1 MSIYQKLHALGQSG
15 KAIKIGVIGA
25 GQMGFGMI
33 SQLTLIKG
41 IEVRAIC
48 SKFGFTAQKAKKAY
62 LSSGLK
68 HHEVFVSLSLKEVIH
83 HPDVDIVIDCTGIPD
98 VGAQI
103 CLECLAA
110 KKHIVM
116 VNVEMDIT
124 IGTLMYHRFK
134 EAGLVYT
141 GSDGDEPACTF
152 ELVEFAKAIGF
163 EVLVAGKGKNN
174 KIRLQANPDTVL
186 EEATRRGMAAH
197 MLASFAD
204 GTKTMAEMTL
214 LSNATGMVPDV
225 SGMHGTKGDLAQT
238 LQQLRLKSEGGVL
251 DQHGVVEFV
260 DGLAPGV
267 FAIVKSDNPHVVHEI
282 NYMMLSQGDR
292 QILYRPFHLGSL
304 ETPLTI
310 AKVYFNHEFAIAPLY
325 GQVSDT
331 VCIAKKDIKAG
342 EILDGIGGYCVRGWI
357 VHHKLVREQ
366 KLIPIGLIA
375 DRSVAK
381 RDILSGTLLTEDDVA
396 LDKSTTIYRLRQ
408 EQDRIYG

>member
-1 MSIYQKLHALGQSG
+1 MSIYQKLFALGESG
-15 KAIKIGVIGA
+15 KAIRIGVIGA

-48 SKFGFTAQKAKKAY
+48 SKFGFTAQKAKVAY
-62 LSSGLK
+62 LNSGLK
-68 HHEVFVSLSLKEVIH
+68 HHEIFVSKSLKEVIN
-83 HPDVDIVIDCTGIPD
+83 HPDVDIVVDCTGIPD

-103 CLECLAA
+103 CLACLEA

-124 IGTLMYHRFK
+124 IGTLMYNRFK

-152 ELVEFAKAIGF
+152 ELIEFAKAIGF

-186 EEATRRGMAAH
+186 EEATRRGMAPH

-214 LSNATGMVPDV
+214 LSNATGMIPDIP
-225 SGMHGTKGDLAQT
+225 GMHGTKGNLEDT
-238 LQQLRLKSEGGVL
+238 LHQLRLKSEGGVL
-251 DQHGVVEFV
+251 NQHGVVEYV

-282 NYMMLSQGDR
+282 NYMMLTQGD
-292 QILYRPFHLGSL
+292 QHILYRPFHLGSL

-310 AKVYFNHEFAIAPLY
+310 AKVYFNREFAIAPLC
-325 GQVSDT
+325 GPISDT
-331 VCIAKKDIKAG
+331 VCVAKKDIKAG

-357 VHHKLVREQ
+357 ELHKVVREK
-366 KLIPIGLIA
+366 KLIPIGLIEGNTT
-375 DRSVAK
+375 AK
-381 RDILSGTLLTEDDVA
+381 RDIPNGTLLTEDDVSV
-396 LDKSTTIYRLRQ
+396 DTSTTIYRLRQ
-408 EQDRIYG
+408 EQDKIYG